1 MQRQRQLRAAA
12 AAAAADSADAARPAS
27 SANAPSA
34 TRMPARVPYAEQL
47 AAEELIEVIETR
59 Y

>member
-34 TRMPARVPYAEQL
+34 IRRPARVPYAESS
-47 AAEELIEVIETR
+47 AAEELIEILETR

>member
-34 TRMPARVPYAEQL
+34 IHRPAHVPYAEPS
-47 AAEELIEVIETR
+47 AAEELKEFIK
-59 Y
+59 